1 MESNADES
9 DHKTAEETKESRRM
23 RTVDLKKKSVRLEH
37 IQNCEGWS
45 LGKII

>member
-1 MESNADES
+1 MQ
-9 DHKTAEETKESRRM
+9 TKVIIRQPRKGKENEDIMWTS
-23 RTVDLKKKSVRLEH
+23 KKKSIRLEH

>member
-9 DHKTAEETKESRRM
+9 DHKTAEKGKELRRM
-23 RTVDLKKKSVRLEH
+23 RTVDSKKKSIRLEH